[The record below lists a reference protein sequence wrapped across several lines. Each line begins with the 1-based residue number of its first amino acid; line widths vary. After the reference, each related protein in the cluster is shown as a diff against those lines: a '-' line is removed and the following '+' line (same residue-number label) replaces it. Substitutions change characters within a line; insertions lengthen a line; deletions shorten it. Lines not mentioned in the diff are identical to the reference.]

1 MKFIFFLFQS
11 SKISKIKGF
20 FFFFF
25 GFKEFWFVGRVGN
38 LDFYVF
44 DKRTL
49 MFWM

>member
-25 GFKEFWFVGRVGN
+25 FFVVLKNFVLLGELVIWI
-38 LDFYVF
+38 F
-44 DKRTL
+44 
-49 MFWM
+49 MFLINGL

>member
-1 MKFIFFLFQS
+1 MKFIFFYS
-11 SKISKIKGF
+11 SHLRSQKLQEF
-20 FFFFF
+20 FFSFLVL
-25 GFKEFWFVGRVGN
+25 KIFVLLRVGN

>member
-1 MKFIFFLFQS
+1 MKFIFFYS
-11 SKISKIKGF
+11 SHLRSQKLKD
-20 FFFFF
+20 FFFF
-25 GFKEFWFVGRVGN
+25 GFKDFCFVGRVGN